1 MGIRSSAAPWR
12 LASTGLALLVA
23 ACASTRPA
31 ASPEVARSEVLD
43 AEQRWWRAVS
53 RGDVDH
59 ALTKFSSDTIFE
71 TPDGAQLR
79 GRVALGERLRRDG
92 RDRIEVLGTPE
103 HVHIDSP
110 ELVVVTGTGQWTGMA
125 SDPRP
130 PTTIRYID
138 TWRWTGSAWRL
149 VSAATGPVSESS
161 AGTRSCGRSSPPGA
175 SGTGPGSSPCSRP
188 ATARGPP
195 AAARAASC
203 AGASIP
209 STAAGPAHGST
220 SRSSSRWASASSP
233 ASPRHSPSRE
243 RAGPCATP
251 ASTSA
256 AWWTDSSP
264 TTGTAG
270 RSFAGSRRSQPAPAL
285 RPLRRARSR
294 VRVRSPS
301 RAPSAPSA
309 PTEPAQP
316 APMSGADAAV
326 E

>member
-1 MGIRSSAAPWR
+1 MGIRSSAALWR
-12 LASTGLALLVA
+12 LVSAGLALLVA

-43 AEQRWWRAVS
+43 AEHRWWRAVS

-103 HVHIDSP
+103 HVHVDSP
-110 ELVVVTGTGQWTGMA
+110 ELVVVTGTGQWTGMT
-125 SDPRP
+125 SDPRG

-161 AGTRSCGRSSPPGA
+161 AGTALVRQVL
-175 SGTGPGSSPCSRP
+175 
-188 ATARGPP
+188 
-195 AAARAASC
+195 
-203 AGASIP
+203 
-209 STAAGPAHGST
+209 
-220 SRSSSRWASASSP
+220 
-233 ASPRHSPSRE
+233 
-243 RAGPCATP
+243 
-251 ASTSA
+251 A
-256 AWWTDSSP
+256 AWSS
-264 TTGTAG
+264 GDWAG
-270 RSFAGSRRSQPAPAL
+270 LQPLLAPDY
-285 RPLRRARSR
+285 RARSASGGEGSELRRRFESFHRNWARARFDIEEQFAVGERIVTRLAATLTEARTGRTLRYSGLDVSR
-294 VRVRSPS
+294 VVDGQLTDHWDSWEELRGQQPPP
-301 RAPSAPSA
+301 APVDDGSAGEKPAGASAPSA

-316 APMSGADAAV
+316 VQPAPMSGGDAAV